1 MKDDLYE
8 KGLEA
13 RKNVLSN
20 EYVNKSIEGADS
32 FNAEFQEFITKY
44 CWGEIWTKTILSNK

>member
-44 CWGEIWTKTILSNK
+44 CWGEI